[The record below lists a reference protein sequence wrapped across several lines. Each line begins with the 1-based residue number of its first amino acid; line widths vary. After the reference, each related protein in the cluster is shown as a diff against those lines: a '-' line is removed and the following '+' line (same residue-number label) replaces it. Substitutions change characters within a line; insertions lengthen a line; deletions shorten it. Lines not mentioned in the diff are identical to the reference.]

1 LVLFPLGAAA
11 TQTESLSHGSACPV
25 TPSEEGACTII
36 AEQGQQEMETWGGSQ
51 ERQTLSRQIA
61 SAHRN
66 EQTRH

>member
-1 LVLFPLGAAA
+1 
-11 TQTESLSHGSACPV
+11 V